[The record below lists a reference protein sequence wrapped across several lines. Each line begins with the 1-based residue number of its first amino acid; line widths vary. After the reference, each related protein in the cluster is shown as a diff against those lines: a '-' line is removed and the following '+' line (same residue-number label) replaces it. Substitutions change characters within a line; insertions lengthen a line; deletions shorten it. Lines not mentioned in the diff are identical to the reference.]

1 VIAGR
6 ATRVAGRLDNPQQA
20 QAAHVANGIAVASA
34 PSQCDK
40 QVFVVTDG
48 LNAVDTGASISG
60 TGRLTVQLTHWR
72 ISLFGH
78 CITYFATVSGTLDL
92 TF

>member
-1 VIAGR
+1 M
-6 ATRVAGRLDNPQQA
+6 
-20 QAAHVANGIAVASA
+20 SA

-48 LNAVDTGASISG
+48 LNGVDTGASNSG
-60 TGRLTVQLTHWR
+60 TGSLTVQLTHWR
-72 ISLFGH
+72 VSLFGH

-92 TF
+92 TL